1 MKIVLFG
8 ATGMIGSGSLIECLE
23 SKDVR
28 EVLVVGRRSCEVEH
42 DKLSELIL
50 DDMFEYSAVQ
60 GRFAG
65 TDACFFCLGVSAAGM
80 SEEAYHRVTY
90 ELTVT
95 AAESLAS
102 VNDGMTFCYISG
114 AGAYSSEQG
123 PMMWA
128 RVKGKIE
135 NRLAEMD
142 FASLW
147 IFRPGFIQPVKG
159 VRSRTRLYNAI
170 YAVAGP
176 LTPLMSR
183 IAPSLVTTTEKIGRA
198 LIRVARDGADQTVL
212 TNRDI
217 NRLSG

>member
-1 MKIVLFG
+1 M
-8 ATGMIGSGSLIECLE
+8 SDSP
-23 SKDVR
+23 
-28 EVLVVGRRSCEVEH
+28 RR
-42 DKLSELIL
+42 IL
-50 DDMFEYSAVQ
+50 TQKQM
-60 GRFAG
+60 R
-65 TDACFFCLGVSAAGM
+65 TI
-80 SEEAYHRVTY
+80 RTK
-90 ELTVT
+90 
-95 AAESLAS
+95 
-102 VNDGMTFCYISG
+102 MTFCYISG

-142 FASLW
+142 FASAW

-198 LIRVARDGADQTVL
+198 LIRVARDGANQTIL
-212 TNRDI
+212 SNREI